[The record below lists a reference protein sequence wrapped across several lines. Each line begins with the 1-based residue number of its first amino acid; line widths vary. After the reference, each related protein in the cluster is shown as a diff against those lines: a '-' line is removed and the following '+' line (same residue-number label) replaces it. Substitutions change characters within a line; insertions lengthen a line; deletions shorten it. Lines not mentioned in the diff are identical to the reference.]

1 MADSTRD
8 RLGLAPA
15 RSTPSPSPYR
25 TSSYLDVGYSPA
37 SSSQDLKA
45 LESGYGET
53 PMSTGA
59 AFFTHHTPFSASSNG
74 GGGTPAMSRSSSFV
88 FPSGIAG
95 ASSGLL
101 ERRRT
106 SGGGGSA
113 GGLCGIGNAA
123 GQGERWEAGTGW
135 RSRMTLIWGLR
146 FGWIVL
152 VIWCE
157 IGEFFHSV
165 SGCHFPDSALS
176 TSPPQNLGTDNSGT
190 PFPTHV
196 VLLADPQIPHP
207 TLSYPGRNS
216 VLQKLTTWF
225 IDLYMRKSWNVLRRL
240 GRIDAV
246 IVAGDMMD
254 WGRGAFDDAEQ
265 VINSFFHQ
273 RTFLIS
279 AHYRYQTYVNR
290 FKSIFQLPEGIPMY
304 YVPGNH
310 DLGLGPNR
318 LFSPYAKQRYAEK

>member
-1 MADSTRD
+1 MADNARD
-8 RLGLAPA
+8 RLGIPSA
-15 RSTPSPSPYR
+15 RSSPSPSPYR
-25 TSSYLDVGYSPA
+25 SPSYLDVGYSP
-37 SSSQDLKA
+37 SSSSHDLKS

-53 PMSTGA
+53 PMSTGG
-59 AFFTHHTPFSASSNG
+59 AFFAHQQTPYFASGNG
-74 GGGTPAMSRSSSFV
+74 VGTPAISRSSSFV

-106 SGGGGSA
+106 SGGSNA
-113 GGLCGIGNAA
+113 GGICGIGGSSATHA
-123 GQGERWEAGTGW
+123 ERWEAGSGW
-135 RSRMTLIWGLR
+135 RSRTALIWGLR

-157 IGEFFHSV
+157 VGEFFYSV
-165 SGCHFPDSALS
+165 SGCHFPDSGLP
-176 TSPPQNLGTDNSGT
+176 TSHLKAIRNRNPA
-190 PFPTHV
+190 FPTHV

-207 TLSYPGRNS
+207 TLSYPNRNPL
-216 VLQKLTTWF
+216 LQKITTWF

-254 WGRGAFDDAEQ
+254 WGRGVFDDAEQ
-265 VINSFFHQ
+265 VIHNLSHFVKGP
-273 RTFLIS
+273 FLTS
-279 AHYRYQTYVNR
+279 LHHRYQTYVNR
-290 FKSIFQLPEGIPMY
+290 FKSIFQLPEGTPMY
-304 YVPGNH
+304 HVPGNH

-318 LFSPYAKQRYAEK
+318 LFSPYAKQRYAEQ

>member
-1 MADSTRD
+1 MADNNKD
-8 RLGLAPA
+8 RLGIPSA

-25 TSSYLDVGYSPA
+25 SPSYLDVGYSP
-37 SSSQDLKA
+37 SSSSHDLKA

-53 PMSTGA
+53 PLSTGG
-59 AFFTHHTPFSASSNG
+59 AFFAHQQANGQAG
-74 GGGTPAMSRSSSFV
+74 GGGTPEISRSSSFV

-106 SGGGGSA
+106 SGGPSGGSM
-113 GGLCGIGNAA
+113 CGIGGNA
-123 GQGERWEAGTGW
+123 GQSERWEAGSGW
-135 RSRMTLIWGLR
+135 RSRSALIWGLR

-157 IGEFFHSV
+157 VGEFFYSV
-165 SGCHFPDSALS
+165 SGCHFPDAGLP
-176 TSPPQNLGTDNSGT
+176 TSHLRTLRNKDSPVLTS
-190 PFPTHV
+190 PTHV

-207 TLSYPGRNS
+207 TLSYPSRNP
-216 VLQKLTTWF
+216 VLQKVTTWF
-225 IDLYMRKSWNVLRRL
+225 IDLYMRKSWNVLKRL

-254 WGRGAFDDAEQ
+254 WGRGVFDEAEQ
-265 VINSFFHQ
+265 VII
-273 RTFLIS
+273 FLILS
-279 AHYRYQTYVNR
+279 LKDPSSDFSHHRYQTYTNR
-290 FKSIFQLPEGIPMY
+290 FKSIFRLPEGTPMY